1 MRKGSKERTKMAHL
15 ATLLTI
21 MSVAASKGICQTD
34 RATIPIGNIIKRT
47 YFMTLDTQGLRDM
60 IVSIERLMAES
71 THRQISTLSG
81 TIVHR
86 Q

>member
-1 MRKGSKERTKMAHL
+1 MERTEMARL

-34 RATIPIGNIIKRT
+34 RATTQLVNIMKRT
-47 YFMTLDTQGLRDM
+47 YFITLDSQALRDM
-60 IVSIERLMAES
+60 TGSTGKLIAES
-71 THRQISTLSG
+71 THRQVSTLG
-81 TIVHR
+81 YTVVHR